1 MGGNPLLHNGHR
13 ASELLFCG
21 TTAGLP
27 WEPAV
32 PMQWELEFGLVP
44 SLPSLLRTE
53 DPNILT
59 YVPMAENRQGSIL
72 RDSAL
77 QVILASLCSWQP
89 ATSFTVCTS

>member
-1 MGGNPLLHNGHR
+1 
-13 ASELLFCG
+13 
-21 TTAGLP
+21 
-27 WEPAV
+27 
-32 PMQWELEFGLVP
+32 MQWELEFGLVP

-59 YVPMAENRQGSIL
+59 YAPMAENRQGSIL

-89 ATSFTVCTS
+89 ATSFTGCTC